1 MSAGPPQPIGST
13 GQLPKAFFDMRSM
26 STIQVGGFPVLKTT
40 SSELAAHLLAQ
51 RELGTQIA
59 LFFANTNF
67 VVQCRNMRSQMESE
81 GIVIVNDGVGIE
93 IAARVL
99 HADRFRENLNG
110 TDFMPFLFRQ
120 SPTPLRVFMLGGKPR
135 VLQKAAQYVTQQ
147 LGQVVVGSCDGYEGI
162 KTQPHLVETINRA
175 QADVL
180 LVAMGNPVQEKWIL
194 DHRRSLNVVILAGVG
209 ALFDFWAGDKPR
221 APVFVQKMRLEWLYR
236 LSLEPRRLARRY
248 TVDIV
253 KFLKYCYRHR

>member
-1 MSAGPPQPIGST
+1 
-13 GQLPKAFFDMRSM
+13 MRSIP
-26 STIQVGGFPVLKTT
+26 TIQVGGFPVLKTT
-40 SSELAAHLLAQ
+40 SAELATHLLAQ
-51 RELGTQIA
+51 WRLRKQVA

-67 VVQCRNMRSQMESE
+67 VVQCRDLRSQMES
-81 GIVIVNDGVGIE
+81 GGVVIVNDGVGME
-93 IAARVL
+93 IAARLL

-110 TDFMPFLFRQ
+110 TDFMPYLFRQ
-120 SPTPLRVFMLGGKPR
+120 SSTPLRVFMLGGKPH

-162 KTQPHLVETINRA
+162 KGNPNLVETINRA
-175 QADVL
+175 QADVV

-194 DHRRSLNVVILAGVG
+194 DHRQDLHAGILTGVG

-221 APVFVQKMRLEWLYR
+221 APALVQKMRLEWFYR
-236 LSLEPRRLARRY
+236 LCLEPRRLARRY

-253 KFLKYCYRHR
+253 KFLKHCYHCR